1 MNVRRIVMAAN
12 GELTGR
18 AEDLLLKAVVDAD
31 IIYGIDG
38 GTRHFLRH
46 EITPTLVT
54 GDFDSLSPDE
64 RAYLLASGTDVI
76 HTPDQDYTDLEKALT
91 IATSRHPKA
100 EITIFGGTG
109 GRLDHQHSVLSTLT
123 SFGRRHRIQLVDS
136 HGTTFHAQSGLIL
149 NDDAL
154 VGRTISLISLGA
166 VHGVR
171 TSGVAW
177 PLLDESLI
185 PGKRDGTLNRI
196 TSTPV
201 VIAVSEGDLLV
212 HLHHAPEA
220 ARIAI
225 VTDDQMLQRLIDVRW
240 HVLRPNRPRSA
251 AQFDIDTAAGTIH
264 ILASDDAGNPVGC
277 ATLAETPDGSLQL
290 RGMAVN
296 THYQGSG
303 IGRAILQEVCRQAE
317 TISTPLW
324 CNARLHA
331 IPFYERNGWVT
342 EGDVFHVPDVG
353 PHKVMRFRGVS
364 H

>member
-1 MNVRRIVMAAN
+1 MAAN

-46 EITPTLVT
+46 QIIPTLVT

-154 VGRTISLISLGA
+154 SAGPFPSSHSDPSTASVPAAS
-166 VHGVR
+166 
-171 TSGVAW
+171 
-177 PLLDESLI
+177 
-185 PGKRDGTLNRI
+185 PGHFWMNL
-196 TSTPV
+196 SSP
-201 VIAVSEGDLLV
+201 
-212 HLHHAPEA
+212 
-220 ARIAI
+220 
-225 VTDDQMLQRLIDVRW
+225 
-240 HVLRPNRPRSA
+240 
-251 AQFDIDTAAGTIH
+251 
-264 ILASDDAGNPVGC
+264 
-277 ATLAETPDGSLQL
+277 GS
-290 RGMAVN
+290 GMAPS
-296 THYQGSG
+296 TASPAPQSSSPS
-303 IGRAILQEVCRQAE
+303 RKAISSYISITRQK
-317 TISTPLW
+317 
-324 CNARLHA
+324 LHA
-331 IPFYERNGWVT
+331 LP
-342 EGDVFHVPDVG
+342 
-353 PHKVMRFRGVS
+353 S
-364 H
+364 

>member
-46 EITPTLVT
+46 EIIPTLVT

-136 HGTTFHAQSGLIL
+136 NGTTFHAQSGLIL

-201 VIAVSEGDLLV
+201 VIAV
-212 HLHHAPEA
+212 
-220 ARIAI
+220 
-225 VTDDQMLQRLIDVRW
+225 
-240 HVLRPNRPRSA
+240 
-251 AQFDIDTAAGTIH
+251 
-264 ILASDDAGNPVGC
+264 
-277 ATLAETPDGSLQL
+277 
-290 RGMAVN
+290 
-296 THYQGSG
+296 Y
-303 IGRAILQEVCRQAE
+303 RQ
-317 TISTPLW
+317 TQ
-324 CNARLHA
+324 
-331 IPFYERNGWVT
+331 
-342 EGDVFHVPDVG
+342 
-353 PHKVMRFRGVS
+353 
-364 H
+364 